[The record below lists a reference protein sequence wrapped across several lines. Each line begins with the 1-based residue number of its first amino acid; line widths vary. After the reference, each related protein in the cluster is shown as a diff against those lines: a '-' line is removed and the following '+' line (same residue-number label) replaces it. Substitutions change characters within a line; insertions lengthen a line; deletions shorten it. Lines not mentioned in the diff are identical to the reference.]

1 MIASM
6 RHAEERL
13 LVSDANPIILI
24 VDDDWMIREIMQT
37 HLEYAG
43 YMVQTA
49 PSGEIGLELAT
60 ARTPDLVILDIR
72 MQGMSGH
79 EVAARL
85 KAMPATR
92 HTAILIT
99 TAMDDDESR
108 RRAVEAGADDFLAK
122 PFDAIVMLTR
132 VKSLLRI
139 KTLQDE
145 LEYREQQL
153 QDVLARHV
161 DETVAR
167 RILADLAAASSQ
179 VRYSST

>member
-1 MIASM
+1 M
-6 RHAEERL
+6 
-13 LVSDANPIILI
+13 SDASSTILI

-43 YMVQTA
+43 YLVQTA

-79 EVAARL
+79 EVCSRL
-85 KAMPATR
+85 KAAPATR
-92 HTAILIT
+92 NTAVLIT

-139 KTLQDE
+139 KALQDE
-145 LEYREQQL
+145 LEQRERRL
-153 QDVLARHV
+153 RHILTKHVNEETARL
-161 DETVAR
+161 
-167 RILADLAAASSQ
+167 ILADLDAASSG